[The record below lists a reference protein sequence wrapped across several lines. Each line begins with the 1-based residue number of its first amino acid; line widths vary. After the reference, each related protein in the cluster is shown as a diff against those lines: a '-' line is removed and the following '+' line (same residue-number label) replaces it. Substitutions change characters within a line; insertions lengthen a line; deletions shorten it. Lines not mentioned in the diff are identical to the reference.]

1 MNSRS
6 NRAFTLAEVL
16 AALTLMAIVIPVA
29 IEGMSMAARAGE
41 LGRRKAIATRIA
53 ERVLH
58 EAVVDATTPGF
69 SGTHHAQN
77 LIFEWEVASSPWDTD
92 ALDLVTARVTFELQG
107 QFYDVELNTLVDPA
121 ADQISAD
128 EST

>member
-1 MNSRS
+1 M
-6 NRAFTLAEVL
+6 AEVL